1 MKKLNLSKCALA
13 VSAVLAA
20 GSAMAD
26 DQEELEEL
34 RQRLKTLE
42 QRMEATAQQVD
53 RAEPA
58 GPSRTT
64 IGGYGEL
71 HYNNLDNQLAGGDDK
86 EVMDFHR
93 FVLFFGHQFTP
104 EIEFFSEVELEHS
117 LSGDGE
123 PGEVEL
129 EQAYVDFQ
137 VGEAT
142 NVKGG
147 LFLMPVGILNE
158 THEPP
163 TFYGV
168 ERNPVEKHI
177 VPSTWWEGGAM
188 ASGEIAPGLRY
199 DAAVTSGLHT
209 DDYDIRGGRQKAA
222 KAKASDLAYTGRLQW
237 KGVPG
242 LELSASWSHQA
253 DVTQG
258 DPGDVSAD
266 LLETH
271 AIYQTGGFGL
281 RALYATWDMDDNGT
295 ANGRDEQEGWYV
307 EPSYRMTERFG
318 VFARYNVWD
327 EAAGSNTDT
336 EYTQTDVGVNFWPH
350 EDVVVKFDYQGQDA
364 PDGSDEYDGFN
375 LGIGYQF

>member
-20 GSAMAD
+20 GNAAAD
-26 DQEELEEL
+26 DQQELKEL
-34 RQRLKTLE
+34 RQRLETLE
-42 QRMEATAQQVD
+42 QRTEATAQRVEQS
-53 RAEPA
+53 ETA

-71 HYNNLDNQLAGGDDK
+71 HYNNLENQLAGGDDK
-86 EVMDFHR
+86 EAMDFHR
-93 FVLFFGHQFTP
+93 FVLFFGHEFTP

-117 LSGDGE
+117 LSGDGK

-188 ASGEIAPGLRY
+188 VSGEITPGLGY

-209 DDYDIRGGRQKAA
+209 DGYDIRGGRQKVA
-222 KAKASDLAYTGRLQW
+222 KAKASDLAYTGRLRW

-242 LELSASWSHQA
+242 LELAASWSHQA

-258 DPGDVSAD
+258 DPGDVAAD

-271 AIYQTGGFGL
+271 AIYQSGGFGL
-281 RALYATWDMDDNGT
+281 RALYATWDLDDNGA

-327 EAAGSNTDT
+327 EAAGSNVDT

-350 EDVVVKFDYQGQDA
+350 EDVVVKFDYQEQDA
-364 PDGSDEYDGFN
+364 PDGEDEYDGFN